1 MGKAWVGRGLISEN
15 SCVDFFLAPDL
26 TTNFR
31 ASNLA
36 SRGRGRRG
44 GILIVPPTPGFPHT
58 NGRETPHTETGDRA
72 SPFCTSK
79 QKKVLVAEYKRPH
92 RAFPESPYISELF
105 IFFEKLWKLFQEG
118 NNRMR
123 ASFWLVNYIDTHT
136 SSLFIFC
143 WPAHRPLEID
153 PKRKI
158 VGETTKKVA
167 HEKKKVYSSPPFY
180 LFIFH
185 RQRSRDCWWRCSD
198 RVLVLRFFG
207 DWSRSVCI
215 ISQRKRNCSKT
226 FQPTNPIFFCLYKY
240 NSLKKV
246 VALRTLNTWVHTTRR
261 FARG

>member
-44 GILIVPPTPGFPHT
+44 DLNCPSHAGFPSHKRSRDSAYG
-58 NGRETPHTETGDRA
+58 NRRHRA

-79 QKKVLVAEYKRPH
+79 QKKVLVAEYKRTH
-92 RAFPESPYISELF
+92 RAFSELPYIYELF

-167 HEKKKVYSSPPFY
+167 HEKKKVYSSPRFIY
-180 LFIFH
+180 LSFTANGRETVDGDAPTEFW
-185 RQRSRDCWWRCSD
+185 CWGFLAIGAVPSALSANGKET
-198 RVLVLRFFG
+198 VL
-207 DWSRSVCI
+207 
-215 ISQRKRNCSKT
+215 
-226 FQPTNPIFFCLYKY
+226 
-240 NSLKKV
+240 
-246 VALRTLNTWVHTTRR
+246 
-261 FARG
+261 